1 MALLISLYLPGKAG
15 MTPAPPPA
23 GIFLGDVLVA
33 GATGMLFTFTLAGMY
48 PPVAAHFHSGRVAR
62 RMFGVAAAVAV
73 LLSLTVRGWP
83 DDLIDSL
90 R

>member
-1 MALLISLYLPGKAG
+1 MKHVETITLLAAPLTASFSLDALGLLMDSWHSSSLQP
-15 MTPAPPPA
+15 
-23 GIFLGDVLVA
+23 I
-33 GATGMLFTFTLAGMY
+33 
-48 PPVAAHFHSGRVAR
+48 
-62 RMFGVAAAVAV
+62 AV